1 MHICSPHIFI
11 LHCPMNYS
19 GLWLIRSC
27 EFSVVLCIISQN
39 TKSVCLRLS
48 FAFLNCLFTAVPLH
62 LHHHSTTSLELCEYV
77 NWQSV
82 AWSQMCTFTFFLTA
96 LCMSLVSLWMACLWT
111 WGRAVEGCVMHSP
124 SMKEMKVQPDR
135 NTSDVIPVE
144 PAVLLGLQQGT
155 YGCGVNLHQLKRLI
169 IMSTYRAV
177 RQTVKMIYN

>member
-1 MHICSPHIFI
+1 
-11 LHCPMNYS
+11 
-19 GLWLIRSC
+19 
-27 EFSVVLCIISQN
+27 
-39 TKSVCLRLS
+39 
-48 FAFLNCLFTAVPLH
+48 
-62 LHHHSTTSLELCEYV
+62 
-77 NWQSV
+77 
-82 AWSQMCTFTFFLTA
+82 
-96 LCMSLVSLWMACLWT
+96 
-111 WGRAVEGCVMHSP
+111 MHSP